1 MAEANVFLAQDQF
14 TCAICLDLLKDPVGI
29 PCGHSFCMDC
39 ISGCWD
45 QEDPKGVYSC
55 PQCRQTFTPRPVL
68 GRNTMLAE
76 VVEKLKLLGLQSAPA
91 AHCYAGPGDVECDV
105 CSGRKR
111 KAVKSCLMCLSSYCE
126 THFRVHNDLNPGKKH
141 KVIDAAGKLED
152 LICSQ
157 HDKLLEVF
165 CRTDQTCICVL
176 CVMDE
181 HKGHETVSIA
191 AERTEKQKELGG
203 TQRKFHDII
212 KEKETHL
219 QHLRKAV
226 KTLQSSADAA
236 VENSERVFTEMIR
249 SIEKRRSEVTK
260 LIRDQE
266 RADVSRAE
274 ELMETLEQEIA
285 ELKRRVAEME
295 QFSQSENNI
304 SFLKSF
310 QSLCAS
316 TTSDKSSTCSVHTDE
331 LFERVS
337 DSLTVLKDK
346 LQDVLHQGLQ
356 DMTKTGEQI
365 SIFRPS
371 EPVTREDFLKY
382 SHQLTLDPNTA
393 HNDLRLSEGNR
404 VAERVKKSQS
414 YPDHPDRFSDVLQVM
429 CSEATSARCYW
440 EVEWS
445 GHDVHIAVSYK
456 GLKRKR
462 SNNDVYLHCNTNSW
476 SLRHYSSQFTFFH
489 NSKRTDLPHAQI
501 SSRVG
506 VYVDHRAGTLSFY
519 SVSANTM
526 TLLHKVETTFTEPLY
541 PAFWL
546 RNVGYKIKLCK

>member
-1 MAEANVFLAQDQF
+1 MAEASVLLAQDQF
-14 TCAICLDLLKDPVGI
+14 TCAICLDLLKGPVTI
-29 PCGHSFCMDC
+29 LCGHSFCMDC
-39 ISGCWD
+39 ISDCWD

-55 PQCRQTFTPRPVL
+55 PQCRQTFTPRPVP

-91 AHCYAGPGDVECDV
+91 DHCYAGPGDVECDV

-111 KAVKSCLMCLSSYCE
+111 KAVKSCLVCLSSYCE
-126 THFRVHNDLNPGKKH
+126 THFRAHNDVNPGKKH
-141 KVIDAAGKLED
+141 KVIEAAGKLED

-165 CRTDQTCICVL
+165 CRTDQTCICML
-176 CVMDE
+176 CIMDE
-181 HKGHETVSIA
+181 HKGHDTISVA
-191 AERTEKQKELGG
+191 AERTEKQKELGE
-203 TQRKFHDII
+203 TQRKFHNVI

-219 QHLRKAV
+219 QDLRKAV
-226 KTLQSSADAA
+226 KTLQCSADAA
-236 VENSERVFTEMIR
+236 VESSERVFTEMIR
-249 SIEKRRSEVTK
+249 SIEKRRSEVKK

-274 ELMETLEQEIA
+274 ELVETLEQEIA
-285 ELKRRVAEME
+285 ELKRRVDELE

-304 SFLKSF
+304 RFLKSF

-316 TTSDKSSTCSVHTDE
+316 TTSDKASTCSVHSDV

-337 DSLTVLKDK
+337 DSLTMLKEK

-356 DMTKTGEQI
+356 DMTKAGEQI

-382 SHQLTLDPNTA
+382 FHQLTLDPNTA
-393 HNDLRLSEGNR
+393 HILLRLSDGNR
-404 VAERVKKSQS
+404 VAEMVNESQS
-414 YPDHPDRFSDVLQVM
+414 YPDHPDRFDSVSQVM
-429 CSEATSARCYW
+429 CSEATSTRCYW

-445 GHDVHIAVSYK
+445 GLVYIAVSYK
-456 GLKRKR
+456 GLKRKA
-462 SNNDVYLHCNTNSW
+462 NDNDVKLGFNPNSW
-476 SLRHYSSQFTFFH
+476 ALQCHSSGFWFYH
-489 NSKRTDLPHAQI
+489 NNKETELPHAQI
-501 SSRVG
+501 SSRIVG

-546 RNVGYKIKLCK
+546 YYVGNKIKLCQ